1 MGIFAEKRDKIAAR
15 IVELTE
21 RIATDTAKKKELE
34 EKLKEANRL
43 AMAEQFNCK
52 PRELDDIINSEHTLL
67 EKLRASGLS
76 DSDLL
81 ALAGIPADDNGS
93 KETGDNC
100 KSEES
105 DNADSSDCNADDDSR
120 TEDSVHADSSDSNA
134 DDDSADDDDDIR
146 FYDTQ
151 DSDEDDEPD
160 DENA

>member
-1 MGIFAEKRDKIAAR
+1 M
-15 IVELTE
+15 TE

-67 EKLRASGLS
+67 EKLCASDLS

-93 KETGDNC
+93 KETGNNS
-100 KSEES
+100 K
-105 DNADSSDCNADDDSR
+105 A
-120 TEDSVHADSSDSNA
+120 EDSDHADSSDSNA
-134 DDDSADDDDDIR
+134 DDDSTDDNDDIR
-146 FYDTQ
+146 FYDEQ
-151 DSDEDDEPD
+151 DSNNDDEPD